1 MIEQPRPVVIGD
13 RILQRGE
20 QGDPAGDQH
29 AGTWTPWLLIRFA
42 TNDAGGRPIAN
53 GTVFWLSPDIAVDS
67 SDLWGNAVAGE
78 ENFVEARIFNLGK
91 APSIPT
97 KVDFYWGD
105 PSLGLGPGKM
115 NYIGTEWTALEP
127 HRGTIVRCTTPW
139 IPEFRNNGHECL
151 MVQCVSPVLEDLPGP
166 AIGPPA
172 PLQPQLDRHVGQH
185 NITVLPAKVGGLL
198 QFGVNVYNPFPLA
211 MQTLVTMRVQHL
223 VFTREAQRTVHRRA
237 LVAAA
242 VGFDPR
248 ATVKS
253 PLVQDVR
260 AIYGSRGGPEIS
272 TRLAERGT
280 IIPADGARTYL
291 ARMLLAADGESP
303 AACVDTRGHIA
314 LHDLTFRA
322 FENRRLEVEL
332 RAPAGAQP
340 GEVVVVHFFQTTAEL
355 PIGGYTIVMPVVG
368 EHDRA

>member
-1 MIEQPRPVVIGD
+1 MMSQPRPVVIGD
-13 RILQRGE
+13 RILPGGE
-20 QGDPAGDQH
+20 QHGP
-29 AGTWTPWLLIRFA
+29 GTWTPWLLIRFA
-42 TNDAGGRPIAN
+42 ANDAGARPIAN

-67 SDLWGNAVAGE
+67 SDPWGNAVAGE

-91 APSIPT
+91 APAIPT

-115 NYIGTEWTALEP
+115 NYIGTEWAALEP

-151 MVQCVSPVLEDLPGP
+151 MVQCVCPVLEDLSGP
-166 AIGPPA
+166 SIAPPA
-172 PLQPQLDRHVGQH
+172 PLQPQVDRHVGQH
-185 NITVLPAKVGGLL
+185 NITVLPAKVGVMHRLGLD
-198 QFGVNVYNPFPLA
+198 VYNPFPLA

-223 VFTREAQRTVHRRA
+223 VFVRDPQRTVHRRA
-237 LVAAA
+237 LVDAV

-253 PLVQDVR
+253 PIVQDVR
-260 AIYGSRGGPEIS
+260 TVYGSRGGPEIS
-272 TRLAERGT
+272 TRLAERGSIVPT
-280 IIPADGARTYL
+280 DGARTYL
-291 ARMLLAADGESP
+291 GRMLLAADGEP
-303 AACVDTRGHIA
+303 PEACVDTRGHLA
-314 LHDLTFRA
+314 LHDGTFRA

-340 GEVVVVHFFQTTAEL
+340 GEVVVVHLFQTSADL
-355 PIGGYTIVMPVVG
+355 PVGGYTIVMPVIG
-368 EHDRA
+368 EHGWA